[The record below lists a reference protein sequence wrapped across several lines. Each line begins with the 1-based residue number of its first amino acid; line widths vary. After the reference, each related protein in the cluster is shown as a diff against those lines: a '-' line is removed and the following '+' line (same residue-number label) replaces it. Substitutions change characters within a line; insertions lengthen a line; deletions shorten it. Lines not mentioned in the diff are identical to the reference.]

1 MNTFFSASIYL
12 DLLTILGEKGL
23 LVKQHKRP
31 PLVRQDSICL
41 SPRKGLPR
49 DPHTGKGIYLL
60 INKCFFMKTL
70 LFMVINLF

>member
-1 MNTFFSASIYL
+1 MLIFYVLFLAPMYD
-12 DLLTILGEKGL
+12 DLLTILGDKGL

-49 DPHTGKGIYLL
+49 DPHTGQGI
-60 INKCFFMKTL
+60 
-70 LFMVINLF
+70 

>member
-1 MNTFFSASIYL
+1 MLIFYILFLVPMYD
-12 DLLTILGEKGL
+12 DLLTILGDKGL

-49 DPHTGKGIYLL
+49 DPHTGQGI
-60 INKCFFMKTL
+60 
-70 LFMVINLF
+70 

>member
-1 MNTFFSASIYL
+1 MSLCLDN

-23 LVKQHKRP
+23 LIKQHKRP

-49 DPHTGKGIYLL
+49 DPHTGKGILILNNLVGLIVDKYL
-60 INKCFFMKTL
+60 NN
-70 LFMVINLF
+70 V